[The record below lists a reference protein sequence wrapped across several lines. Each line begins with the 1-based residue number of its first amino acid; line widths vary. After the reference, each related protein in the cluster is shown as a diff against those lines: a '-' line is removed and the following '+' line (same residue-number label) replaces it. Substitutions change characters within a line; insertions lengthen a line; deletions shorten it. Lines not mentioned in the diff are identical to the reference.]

1 MSETTVE
8 KRIEEIA
15 LRVCADYGVE
25 FVHVDVAGA
34 QKPTIRITI
43 DKPEGVTHVDCANV
57 SRQVEAVLD
66 AEDFIHAAYVLEVS
80 SPGLERELY
89 KLSDFEKFSGE
100 LAKMK
105 TREAVNGQRNFR
117 GRIIGVEN
125 ENILFEDRT
134 NGCVSVPFDI
144 IKKANIEID
153 VEEEFRRAKER
164 EEEAAKK

>member
-1 MSETTVE
+1 MSETTVD

-15 LRVCADYGVE
+15 KRVCADNGLE
-25 FVHVDVAGA
+25 LVHVDVAGA
-34 QKPTIRITI
+34 QKPTVRITI

-89 KLSDFEKFSGE
+89 KLADFEKFSGE

-125 ENILFEDRT
+125 ENILFEDKT
-134 NGCVSVPFDI
+134 NGRVSVPFDI

-164 EEEAAKK
+164 EEAAKE